1 MKKALIYSFLVVF
14 VACTSNKKIQK
25 AQKEINKTTVVQQ
38 TVVQK
43 PLVVAIKSRYL
54 LKDSSNV
61 KVFME
66 LDIENLKK
74 DKFIEQL
81 NDNFRFNFL
90 VQSDYGVR
98 DRIASGKID
107 ITNQNTWLK
116 DGKLLLSFEIPRP
129 KNIPKALLLTE
140 VFQLEDSKKSN
151 NDLVIDFN
159 GTRLNDRFGVFVGNF
174 SIPVFRNYINK
185 KDSFQLKSVENHPR
199 ELFLL
204 RYKNDFTPAQSP
216 MATSVRNGIDRGLE
230 PEEIIKVNSNTNIN
244 LKTEGL
250 YLAVEDTTN
259 TKNGFGIL
267 VVDDRFPRLTRPENL
282 VKPLVYM
289 STSQEM
295 RAVNE
300 NENAKQ
306 ALDKFFLGVTGGN
319 QMISKKIIKNYYHRI
334 EEANRLFTTYKEG
347 WKTDKGMV
355 YTVLGPPNKVQR
367 SRDREVWMYSQNLN
381 FSEIIFT
388 FNRKPNQFTENY
400 YELVRYPEYQAYW
413 YPFVEAWRTGN
424 VVD

>member
-129 KNIPKALLLTE
+129 KNSPKALLLTE

-185 KDSFQLKSVENHPR
+185 KDSFQLKSVEKH
-199 ELFLL
+199 
-204 RYKNDFTPAQSP
+204 
-216 MATSVRNGIDRGLE
+216 
-230 PEEIIKVNSNTNIN
+230 
-244 LKTEGL
+244 
-250 YLAVEDTTN
+250 
-259 TKNGFGIL
+259 
-267 VVDDRFPRLTRPENL
+267 LT
-282 VKPLVYM
+282 
-289 STSQEM
+289 
-295 RAVNE
+295 
-300 NENAKQ
+300 
-306 ALDKFFLGVTGGN
+306 
-319 QMISKKIIKNYYHRI
+319 
-334 EEANRLFTTYKEG
+334 
-347 WKTDKGMV
+347 
-355 YTVLGPPNKVQR
+355 
-367 SRDREVWMYSQNLN
+367 
-381 FSEIIFT
+381 
-388 FNRKPNQFTENY
+388 
-400 YELVRYPEYQAYW
+400 
-413 YPFVEAWRTGN
+413 
-424 VVD
+424 